1 MQETPFLTELD
12 QRAAVKGSRDPLG
25 IQRIWTRL
33 GRRVIG
39 NLTTVSDSPRDFTTT
54 LLGYYFAEQIA
65 ADTNPG
71 TELATFLKWE
81 QLAAYARAALNQDYG
96 IRGTERVRRRLS
108 EGTSV
113 TLSDDRTHQILSN
126 QKIYGLWGLYSMPAR
141 ASGLLHDDPTCLT
154 PTARDFVERTYL
166 PLLAEGCGSDAR
178 RIGEMLRP
186 RAKRVDIQGPDA
198 AAVKAIARVLRKTLS
213 AKERNFYRDH
223 LLHGGP
229 EDATRGLQQQLADL
243 LNETLEDD
251 TFAWSVT
258 RINSLA
264 KLARSRGKDW
274 HPLSHHLSRIAACE
288 SVLAPASMLFT
299 HLLGLDGKST
309 ESTTKRLRDAWGDG
323 LRTVDHVAFSEIGND
338 VAGGDP
344 QESDRWISIAETAAL
359 GRYDK
364 LIELLMAQNKMVM
377 SARGGAPWLENRAG
391 KLHVRFRDEQGQ
403 LSTREELPHLW
414 RFPYFL
420 ASLRRVAVAVAV
432 QET

>member
-25 IQRIWTRL
+25 IQQIWTRL
-33 GRRVIG
+33 GRRVVG

-65 ADTNPG
+65 AVTNPG

-81 QLAAYARAALNQDYG
+81 QLAAYTRAGLNQDYG
-96 IRGTERVRRRLS
+96 FRGTERVRRRLS
-108 EGTSV
+108 EGTNV
-113 TLSDDRTHQILSN
+113 TLSDDRAHQILSN

-141 ASGLLHDDPTCLT
+141 TSGLLHDDPTRLT

-166 PLLAEGCGSDAR
+166 PVLAEGCGSEAR
-178 RIGEMLRP
+178 RIHEMLRP
-186 RAKRVDIQGPDA
+186 RAKRIDLEGLEA

-213 AKERNFYRDH
+213 SKERCFYRYH

-229 EDATRGLQQQLADL
+229 QDATQGLQRQLAEL
-243 LNETLEDD
+243 LNETLEDNS
-251 TFAWSVT
+251 FVWSVA

-264 KLARSRGKDW
+264 KLARRRGQDW
-274 HPLSHHLSRIAACE
+274 HPLSHHLSRVAACE

-299 HLLGLDGKST
+299 HLLGLDGKSM

-323 LRTVDHVAFSEIGND
+323 LRTVDRVAFSEIGND
-338 VAGGDP
+338 IAGGDS
-344 QESDRWISIAETAAL
+344 QESDRWIAIAESAAL

-364 LIELLMAQNKMVM
+364 LIELLMAQNKVVM
-377 SARGGAPWLENRAG
+377 SARGGAPWLEHRAG
-391 KLHVRFRDEQGQ
+391 KLHVRFRDEQGH
-403 LSTREELPHLW
+403 LPTREQLPHLW

-420 ASLRRVAVAVAV
+420 ESLRRVAVAVK
-432 QET
+432 ED